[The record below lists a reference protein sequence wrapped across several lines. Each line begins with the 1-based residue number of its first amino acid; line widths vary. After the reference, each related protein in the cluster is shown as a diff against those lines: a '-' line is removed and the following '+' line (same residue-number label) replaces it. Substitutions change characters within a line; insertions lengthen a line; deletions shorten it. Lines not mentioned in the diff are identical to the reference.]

1 MAYAL
6 FGVLPKDLLFLISK
20 ESHTLKN
27 VYVSIDIHCS
37 KVPKLI
43 FLTSTFGF
51 LRLKSH
57 SLLYVSS
64 AYIQIV
70 AFILFAST
78 LFWSV

>member
-43 FLTSTFGF
+43 FFFDPNFQSICGHRGT
-51 LRLKSH
+51 
-57 SLLYVSS
+57 LYSCGCREG
-64 AYIQIV
+64 
-70 AFILFAST
+70 T
-78 LFWSV
+78 D

>member
-6 FGVLPKDLLFLISK
+6 FGVLPKEFFFCLFFMYK

-43 FLTSTFGF
+43 FYFDPNVQSIRRHRGT
-51 LRLKSH
+51 
-57 SLLYVSS
+57 LYSCECREG
-64 AYIQIV
+64 
-70 AFILFAST
+70 T
-78 LFWSV
+78 D